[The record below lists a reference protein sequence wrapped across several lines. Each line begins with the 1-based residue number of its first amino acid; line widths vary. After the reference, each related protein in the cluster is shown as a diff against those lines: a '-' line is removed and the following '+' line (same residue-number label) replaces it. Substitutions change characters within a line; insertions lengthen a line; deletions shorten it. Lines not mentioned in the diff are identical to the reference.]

1 MHSSTHRYTYCIF
14 NHTKE
19 LSGKVQPCHIGAS
32 LCKMSAIAR
41 EACLISPH
49 SVHTWS
55 QSGVDQTESIME
67 LYEAVTLTTHLTQPR
82 TGMSEN

>member
-1 MHSSTHRYTYCIF
+1 
-14 NHTKE
+14 
-19 LSGKVQPCHIGAS
+19 
-32 LCKMSAIAR
+32 MSAIAR

-67 LYEAVTLTTHLTQPR
+67 FYEAVTLTTHLTQPR